1 MTMKAQVKWI
11 GGVAFEATADSGH
24 TVIMDGAQES
34 GGENKGFRPME
45 MVLLGMGG
53 CTSFDVV
60 GILKKSRQQV
70 DECLVEITAERAQT
84 IPKVFTKIHMHFL
97 VKGKGIEPA
106 RVDRAVSLSAE
117 KYCSAV
123 AMLEKTATVTHDFE
137 IIETD

>member
-1 MTMKAQVKWI
+1 MKAQVKWI

-24 TVIMDGAQES
+24 KVIMDGAPEG
-34 GGENKGFRPME
+34 GGENKGFRPLE

-84 IPKVFTKIHMHFL
+84 VPKVFTKIHMHFL

-106 RVDRAVSLSAE
+106 RVERAVSLSAD